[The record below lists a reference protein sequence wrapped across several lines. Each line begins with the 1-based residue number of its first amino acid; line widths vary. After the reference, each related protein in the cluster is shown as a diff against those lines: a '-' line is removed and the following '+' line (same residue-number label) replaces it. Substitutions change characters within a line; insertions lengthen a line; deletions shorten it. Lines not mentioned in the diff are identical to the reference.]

1 MDYFWFRRD
10 LRIDDNTG
18 LMEALKKGKDIQC
31 VFIFDTT
38 ILSKLPSKM
47 DKRVSF
53 IYDKITE
60 LKIQLNEFKSDL
72 QICIGNPIDIWSGII
87 KGGDTLYFN
96 KDYEPLARE
105 RDDSI
110 QRIAVE
116 KGAKVLTFKDQVI
129 FEELEILTNQNKPYT
144 VYTPYSKKWLL
155 EFDKLN
161 IQIHDIISVK
171 DNFKKI
177 VSPLSMPSLEEIGFI
192 KVTYPKIEIKWSEGE
207 INKYDE
213 TRDDLSLEDGTSR
226 LGVALRFGLIS
237 IRRLVLDAKKWNQTF
252 LKELIWREFFMQILY
267 HFPHTI
273 HTSFKQE
280 YDLIEWR
287 NDVADFE
294 KWCKGETGVPIVDAG
309 MKQLNETGFMHN
321 RVRMIVASY
330 LTKNLLIHW
339 TWGEAYFA
347 EKLMDYEQSSNVGN
361 WQWAAGS
368 GCDAAPYFRV
378 FNPLQ
383 QMKKFD
389 PEGVYIE
396 KYSPNSI
403 FFDKDK
409 LLKDLLL
416 TRNRA
421 IKTYKNG
428 LMRARETF

>member
-10 LRIDDNTG
+10 LRLDDNTG
-18 LMEALKKGKDIQC
+18 LIEALKKGKEIQC

-38 ILSKLPSKM
+38 ILSKLPDNK
-47 DKRVSF
+47 DKRVCF
-53 IYDKITE
+53 IYDKVAD
-60 LKIQLNEFKSDL
+60 LKRQLNAFQSDL
-72 QICIGNPIDIWSGII
+72 SIYIGNPVNIWTELLLE
-87 KGGDTLYFN
+87 GDSLYFN

-105 RDDSI
+105 RDASV
-110 QRIAVE
+110 QRIALE
-116 KGAKVLTFKDQVI
+116 KDAKVFAFKDQVI
-129 FEELEILTNQNKPYT
+129 FEESEILTNQNNPYT
-144 VYTPYSKKWLL
+144 VFTPYSKKWLL
-155 EFDKLN
+155 EIDNLDLKV
-161 IQIHDIISVK
+161 QDINEVK
-171 DNFKKI
+171 EN
-177 VSPLSMPSLEEIGFI
+177 FI
-192 KVTYPKIEIKWSEGE
+192 KVSTPESMPNIQDLGFERAEYMNVEVSW
-207 INKYDE
+207 NKDE
-213 TRDDLSLEDGTSR
+213 LDAYESTRDIPSLDKGTSR

-237 IRRLVLDAKKWNQTF
+237 IRKLVLEVKGLNQTF

-267 HFPHTI
+267 HYPHTVQ
-273 HTSFKQE
+273 TSFKPE

-287 NDVADFE
+287 NDEAEFK
-294 KWCKGETGVPIVDAG
+294 KWCAGETGVPIVDAG
-309 MKQLNETGFMHN
+309 MKQLNETGYMHN

-378 FNPLQ
+378 FNPLE

-389 PEGVYIE
+389 PKSEYIL
-396 KYSPNSI
+396 KFSPDSLMY
-403 FFDKDK
+403 DKDK

-416 TRNRA
+416 SRDRA

-428 LMRARETF
+428 LLRAREGF